1 MNNIRGKI
9 LWVDDEVEHLK
20 PHILYLEDKG
30 YKIDSI
36 SNGKDATILAKK
48 NPYHI
53 VLLDQSMPG
62 MDGLE
67 TLKILKKINP
77 LIIVIMIT
85 KTEDE
90 WLMNEAITEQIEQF
104 LIKPVNPSQIF
115 MACKQALEMLK
126 LRKEKL
132 TGDYLKEFREIEHK
146 LDSDLDLI
154 GWWNLYNDLTDWQ
167 IKFDE
172 FKDTGMSEIL
182 NDQIMSCNKEF
193 SFFIE
198 KNYSKWVK
206 SKNRPILS
214 NDIFRSYI
222 SPKIKRDEKV
232 CLIVVDCMRLDHL
245 KVLIPYIEPFFNMEI
260 NPALSLLPTA
270 TVYSRNAIFSGLFPD
285 ELIKK
290 YPKQEHDMKNDS
302 SSLNKYESQFFKEQL
317 IRSGFDYKTIHY
329 HKIWAVEEGN
339 KFASRFKDFV
349 KKDIISLVVNF
360 VDILAH
366 KSSQTDVLKEMIQDE
381 SGFRSAVK
389 MWFEHSWLLKVLKKM
404 SEENFSVI
412 LTSDHGSIRVN
423 NCVFVSADKSASS
436 GVRYKY
442 GRNLNTNEK
451 NALIIKNP
459 SDFRLPAYGPQP
471 SYLIAKDDSYF
482 VYPNAASKYQT
493 KFKNS
498 FQHGGVSMEEMLIP
512 VAILKGKK

>member
-1 MNNIRGKI
+1 MEKIRGNI

-36 SNGKDATILAKK
+36 SNGKDATILTEK
-48 NPYHI
+48 NQYDI
-53 VLLDQSMPG
+53 ILLDQSMPG

-67 TLKILKKINP
+67 TLKILKEIKPFI
-77 LIIVIMIT
+77 LVIMIT

-90 WLMNEAITEQIEQF
+90 WLMNEAITEQVEQF

-115 MACKQALEMLK
+115 MACKQALEVLK
-126 LRKEKL
+126 LRREKL
-132 TGDYLKEFREIEHK
+132 TSDYLKEFRKIEDK
-146 LDSDLDLI
+146 LNYNLSLED
-154 GWWNLYNDLTDWQ
+154 WWALYNNLTDWQ

-172 FKDTGMSEIL
+172 FKDTGMNDIL
-182 NDQIMSCNKEF
+182 NDQIIASNKEF
-193 SFFIE
+193 SLFIE
-198 KNYSKWVK
+198 KKYPDWVN

-214 NDIFRSYI
+214 NDIVKTYLSPII
-222 SPKIKRDEKV
+222 SKDEKV
-232 CLIVVDCMRLDHL
+232 CLIVVDCMRFDHF
-245 KVLIPYIEPFFNMEI
+245 KVLMPYIEPLFNIEI
-260 NPALSLLPTA
+260 NHALSLLPTA
-270 TVYSRNAIFSGLFPD
+270 TAYSRNAIYSGLFPD
-285 ELIKK
+285 EMIKK
-290 YPKQEHDMKNDS
+290 YPRQEHDMKNDT
-302 SSLNKYESQFFKEQL
+302 SSLNQHEGQFFKEQL
-317 IRSGFDYKTIHY
+317 IRIGHHHKSIHY

-360 VDILAH
+360 VDLLAH

-389 MWFEHSWLLKVLKKM
+389 IWFEHSWLLRVLKQL
-404 SEENFSVI
+404 SEENFTVI
-412 LTSDHGSIRVN
+412 MTSDHGSTRVN
-423 NCVFVSADKSASS
+423 NSVLVSADKSASS

-451 NALIIKNP
+451 SAMVIKDP
-459 SDFRLPAYGPQP
+459 SKFRLPVFGPQP
-471 SYLIAKDDSYF
+471 SYIIAKEDVYF
-482 VYPNAASKYQT
+482 VYPNEANKYQM

-498 FQHGGVSMEEMLIP
+498 FQHGGISMEEMLIP
-512 VAILKGKK
+512 VAILKAKR